1 MPDVARRLLTRVWF
15 VALFV
20 TSSGAFCAPATAQTK
35 PVVSKIAV
43 TAKGDVS
50 LDGKPVSIDVLKER
64 LADLKQ
70 RGGTVWYY
78 REAGRREPP
87 AQAMQVIKLIADHRL
102 PISMSTKPDFS
113 DVLLP
118 DGSTRPR

>member
-1 MPDVARRLLTRVWF
+1 MWFSIDTRNRKGNSSREAGWRLLTITMPDVARRLLTRVWF

-43 TAKGDVS
+43 TAKG
-50 LDGKPVSIDVLKER
+50 
-64 LADLKQ
+64 
-70 RGGTVWYY
+70 
-78 REAGRREPP
+78 AGRGEPP
-87 AQAMQVIKLIADHRL
+87 AQAMQVIKLIAGHRL